1 MEDLRHCIVFLKL
14 SSFGFLHHR
23 AALIG
28 RNEAPCPTLRPGFKV
43 TSLEPP
49 SSECPSVQFLS
60 LSFFTFFASSI
71 LHLQGFLHS
80 YSGCFT
86 GETMPLPVDARPL
99 FSWETSNWKNSL
111 YRTNL
116 YVNHFLKPSWGAISV
131 YLMISR
137 RKSCLLP
144 VFKEQLF
151 IRLFKV
157 VLLMFICC
165 TG

>member
-14 SSFGFLHHR
+14 GSFGFMHHR

-99 FSWETSNWKNSL
+99 FSWETSSPE
-111 YRTNL
+111 RTA
-116 YVNHFLKPSWGAISV
+116 YTEPI
-131 YLMISR
+131 YM
-137 RKSCLLP
+137 
-144 VFKEQLF
+144 
-151 IRLFKV
+151 
-157 VLLMFICC
+157 
-165 TG
+165 